1 MSSTTPTASENDVAD
16 QIGSSA
22 YFEVVYILGASLFY
36 GLSIP
41 IFALA
46 INILRLRARNSSTT
60 NYLLI
65 FLYLTF
71 FLVTGQFISNVGD
84 TLSELS
90 WSQSPSSSISYLDR
104 MDEASFKAQ
113 PYGIASLI
121 FQVLNFFSG
130 DAIVVWRA
138 TVFWST
144 SRAVRYILYLL
155 LAGSAAASIY
165 DVTNFTVILIG
176 NKGTASGS
184 NGFLR
189 GDAASMFC
197 SLAVN
202 IVATSCIM
210 VKAWFFRQ
218 SIRDIMTRDKVNRHA
233 PFRILLSLVECGL
246 LYCAAQATS
255 GILTV
260 DNNGPSVFGRAI
272 LAQFTVFF
280 AGTHM
285 ALVISII
292 ASQRSILENSP
303 AVFNDGNREPAQDVE
318 RAAGR
323 GKPCTMQFAR
333 RSDLSREGTTDT
345 AVTLGE
351 YTDGSVTMSTVVN

>member
-1 MSSTTPTASENDVAD
+1 MSSTTRNASENDVAD

-41 IFALA
+41 IFALS
-46 INILRLRARNSSTT
+46 INILRLRARNSGTA
-60 NYLLI
+60 NYLLFFI
-65 FLYLTF
+65 YLTF

-104 MDEASFKAQ
+104 MNEASFRAQ

-121 FQVLNFFSG
+121 FQVLNFFAG

-144 SRAVRYILYLL
+144 SRTVRYILYLL

-165 DVTNFTVILIG
+165 DVTNFTIILIG
-176 NKGTASGS
+176 NKGTASNG
-184 NGFLR
+184 GFLR

-202 IVATSCIM
+202 LVATICIM
-210 VKAWFFRQ
+210 VKAWVFRQ
-218 SIRDIMTRDKVNRHA
+218 SIRDIMSRDKANRNG

-260 DNNGPSVFGRAI
+260 DDNGPSVFGRAI

-280 AGTHM
+280 AGTHL

-333 RSDLSREGTTDT
+333 RSDLVGEGTTDT